1 MNYLN
6 IKINQEMLNK
16 LVDSINKWGE
26 RHKIKI

>member
-6 IKINQEMLNK
+6 IQIEQKKLNR
-16 LVDSINKWGE
+16 LIASINKWGE